1 MTISPTWDLFVG
13 IVFVIGVVY
22 GFALQR
28 ERVFTSL
35 LAIYVGIVITSIW
48 GQKLFDFFQGNNM
61 AFNSVWIQSNAQPS
75 TINIIIFLG
84 IVTLITAKA
93 PIGFLRSWSIVSP
106 LETVAYSMLNTALLL
121 CTILRNLPPE
131 TQNHIL
137 EQSKFLVKLNSFYGL
152 ILVAPLVLLLLVTN
166 RRGSDY

>member
-48 GQKLFDFFQGNNM
+48 GQKFFDFFQGKDM
-61 AFNSVWIQSNAQPS
+61 IFNSVWIQSNAKPS
-75 TINIIIFLG
+75 TINIVIFLA
-84 IVTLITAKA
+84 IVALITAKA
-93 PIGFLRSWSIVSP
+93 PIGLLRSWSIISP
-106 LETVAYSMLNTALLL
+106 LETVAYSLTNTALLL
-121 CTILRNLPPE
+121 CTVLRNLPAE

-137 EQSKFLVKLNSFYGL
+137 EQSRFLVKLNNYYGL
-152 ILVAPLVLLLLVTN
+152 ILVVPLVLLVLVTN
-166 RRGSDY
+166 RRGGDY